1 MRRRPVLVVLSLVTL
16 FFLVGCGLLPGLSDT
31 GLLPGPPTTLL
42 VQSLPAETVGS
53 LLSQYGEIGTYPC
66 PSGQIWIGM
75 LNING
80 EIITLNSCVSTALA
94 TSYAQS
100 LGAL

>member
-1 MRRRPVLVVLSLVTL
+1 MPRRPVLVTLSLVVL
-16 FFLVGCGLLPGLSDT
+16 FFVAGCGLLPVVSET

-42 VQSLPAETVGS
+42 VQSLPPETVGS
-53 LLSQYGEIGTYPC
+53 LLSQYGEIGTHPC

-75 LNING
+75 LNISG
-80 EIITLNSCVSTALA
+80 EILTLNSCVSTALA

-100 LGAL
+100 IGAL